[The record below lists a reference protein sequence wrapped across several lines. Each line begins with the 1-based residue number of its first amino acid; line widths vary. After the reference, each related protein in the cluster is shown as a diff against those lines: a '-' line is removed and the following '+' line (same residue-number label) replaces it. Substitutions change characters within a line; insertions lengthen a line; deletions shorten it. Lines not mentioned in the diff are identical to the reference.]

1 MSLLLALPKGRIMQE
16 SLQLLTACGLQ
27 IPPDIASSRKLI
39 FNAGRPDVEMA
50 LLRAQDVIAYV
61 DSGAADFGIVGLDLI
76 REHEPENLYTMVD
89 LRIGVCKLV
98 TAKPRA
104 ARSPT
109 PSLLRVATKYP
120 KIARKF
126 YASIGQQIQP
136 IKLYGSMEIAP
147 ALNIA
152 DEIVDVVSTGNT
164 LKANELEVGLAIMD
178 VSSYLVVNKNAL
190 KTKHSLLQPLIESFR
205 RHAH

>member
-27 IPPDIASSRKLI
+27 IPQDITTSRKLI

-98 TAKPRA
+98 TAKPRL
-104 ARSPT
+104 ARSS
-109 PSLLRVATKYP
+109 SLLRVATKYP
-120 KIARKF
+120 KIARRF

-152 DEIVDVVSTGNT
+152 DEIVDIVSTGNT
-164 LKANELEVGLAIMD
+164 LRANDLEVSLPIMD

>member
-1 MSLLLALPKGRIMQE
+1 MPLLLALPKGRIMQE
-16 SLQLLTACGLQ
+16 SLQLLDACGLS
-27 IPPDIASSRKLI
+27 IPVEVNSSRKLI
-39 FNAGRPDVEMA
+39 FDTGRAGVEVA

-61 DSGAADFGIVGLDLI
+61 DSGAADLGIVGLDLI
-76 REHEPENLYTMVD
+76 REHEPENLYTMLD

-98 TAKPRA
+98 TAR
-104 ARSPT
+104 ARSLQRPNS
-109 PSLLRVATKYP
+109 SLLRVATKYP
-120 KIARKF
+120 KIARRF

-164 LKANELEVGLAIMD
+164 LRANDLEVGLPIMD

-190 KTKHSLLQPLIESFR
+190 KTKHGLLQPLIEAFR
-205 RHAH
+205 HNAH

>member
-1 MSLLLALPKGRIMQE
+1 MQE

-27 IPPDIASSRKLI
+27 IPQDIATSRKLI

-98 TAKPRA
+98 TAKPCL
-104 ARSPT
+104 ARSSS

-120 KIARKF
+120 KIARRF

-152 DEIVDVVSTGNT
+152 DEIVDIVSTGNT
-164 LKANELEVGLAIMD
+164 LRANDLEVSLPIMD